1 MSAFKQ
7 HLVAVVPAA
16 YRDSANALSEGQGWG
31 PGVYS
36 VELSE
41 TAKEPATHYGLST
54 YVTSAF
60 FATLEEQSAANP
72 QVAAVLD
79 QIHMSVIQA
88 GSETPL
94 AHFNRTIAAL
104 GFRTIETLMTPS

>member
-1 MSAFKQ
+1 MSEFKR
-7 HLVAVVPAA
+7 HIVAIVPAEYQEA
-16 YRDSANALSEGQGWG
+16 ANNLSAQQGWG

-41 TAKEPATHYGLST
+41 TAQEPATHYGLST
-54 YVTSAF
+54 YVTDAF
-60 FATLEEQSAANP
+60 FVTLEEQSAASP

-79 QIHMSVIQA
+79 QIHMSVIPA

-94 AHFNRTIAAL
+94 SHFNRTISAL
-104 GFRTIETLMTPS
+104 GFRMIETLMTPS